1 MTDDVINQL
10 LLSRA
15 IPGMS
20 FNFIGFEEP
29 EIPGGDEPPLSKKKI
44 LRIK

>member
-15 IPGMS
+15 ILGMS